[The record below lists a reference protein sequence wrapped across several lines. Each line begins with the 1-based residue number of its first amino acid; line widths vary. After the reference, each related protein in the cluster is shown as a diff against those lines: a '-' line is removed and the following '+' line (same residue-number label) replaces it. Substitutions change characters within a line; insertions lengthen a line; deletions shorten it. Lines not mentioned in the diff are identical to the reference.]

1 MIKKF
6 FDIKLL
12 KFILVGVLNTIV
24 GTFIMFF
31 LYNALH
37 CGYYF
42 SSAANYILTSIM
54 SFFLNKY
61 FTFKSRGHM
70 ASSALKFALNVAVCY
85 ILAYGIAKPAV
96 GFVLTML
103 PENILSP
110 LNDFL
115 HIFFSSD
122 KAATENLAMLV
133 GMCLFVVFNYFGQR
147 FFAFKNEE

>member
-1 MIKKF
+1 
-6 FDIKLL
+6 
-12 KFILVGVLNTIV
+12 
-24 GTFIMFF
+24 
-31 LYNALH
+31 
-37 CGYYF
+37 
-42 SSAANYILTSIM
+42 
-54 SFFLNKY
+54 
-61 FTFKSRGHM
+61 M

-103 PENILSP
+103 PESILTP